1 MVGLIRIFYRTPK
14 RDYLE
19 GRRVNATKASHPE
32 SGLVSIEMALLLP
45 LLLLLTFGVIEYGW
59 MFLKSQQLTNAARQ
73 GARVGATVD
82 ATNADV
88 LAAVNTIMNDSGM
101 GGSGYTVNIAP
112 AVGGLPT
119 GLTLTV
125 TVSLTYANVD
135 LTGVPIIPL
144 PVTLSSSTSMAK
156 EGP

>member
-1 MVGLIRIFYRTPK
+1 MVG
-14 RDYLE
+14 DAGEASE
-19 GRRVNATKASHPE
+19 GRLGLLHDQEPADMCVPSRWKQACHLLREERSQLLL
-32 SGLVSIEMALLLP
+32 GLVNDVP
-45 LLLLLTFGVIEYGW
+45 R
-59 MFLKSQQLTNAARQ
+59 AAHR
-73 GARVGATVD
+73 
-82 ATNADV
+82 NADV